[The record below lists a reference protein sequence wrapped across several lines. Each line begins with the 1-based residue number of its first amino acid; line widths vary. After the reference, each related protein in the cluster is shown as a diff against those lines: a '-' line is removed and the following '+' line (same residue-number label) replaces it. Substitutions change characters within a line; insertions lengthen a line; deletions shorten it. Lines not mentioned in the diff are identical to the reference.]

1 MPRPRPK
8 ALRAKPPPAIRLR
21 PLQPRTRPLHSLP
34 IILAQSGVRVLEC
47 LVREL
52 LVVRDEFN
60 GEQSERYGGEDVVRG
75 CKLAGSG

>member
-1 MPRPRPK
+1 M
-8 ALRAKPPPAIRLR
+8 
-21 PLQPRTRPLHSLP
+21 
-34 IILAQSGVRVLEC
+34 LEC